1 MSLQQDAQQWLYELL
16 GKFKHFR
23 DLLNSVYKNIKWA
36 HDC

>member
-23 DLLNSVYKNIKWA
+23 DLLNSVYKMGI
-36 HDC
+36 